1 MIWHDL
7 TREPIRQQ
15 PKVDQEEDLLLER
28 PITKLG
34 WKFHFSL
41 ENRFEATSERT
52 FDLSSFEGISSWLSS
67 EGKDSFPD
75 CRFSPWVNFLMVWPL
90 VANFLAPFSRG
101 GHFWGCEVSRNQSEA
116 VKMREAF
123 FVVFFVRIT
132 LLITLIYSFFS
143 MCHSVLGSETPSW
156 DKCCGTW
163 SSKGALALVLGAVAF
178 EVVLRLN

>member
-101 GHFWGCEVSRNQSEA
+101 G
-116 VKMREAF
+116 
-123 FVVFFVRIT
+123 
-132 LLITLIYSFFS
+132 L
-143 MCHSVLGSETPSW
+143 
-156 DKCCGTW
+156 
-163 SSKGALALVLGAVAF
+163 
-178 EVVLRLN
+178 LRLWSFPEPVRGRQDERSIFRRFLRKNYSTNYSYLKHVSFCPRFWDTQLG